1 MRYDASMKRAERL
14 LRKNWQEVAIEAHR
28 LAGLGGPLRV
38 EVGEGCITLSL
49 YPKSTEL
56 NRGRRV
62 YLAWDGGIDSEL
74 LIQNCGCWE
83 KDGESWAGSA
93 QDVRDILADALFEAE
108 ALAKQAGAIAREL
121 AKV

>member
-14 LRKNWQEVAIEAHR
+14 LRQNFQEVAIEAHR

-49 YPKSTEL
+49 YPKSTAL
-56 NRGRRV
+56 TRGRRV
-62 YLAWDGGIDSEL
+62 YIAWDGGIDSEFL
-74 LIQNCGCWE
+74 WQNGSP
-83 KDGESWAGSA
+83 DGDPWQGTV
-93 QDVRDILADALFEAE
+93 QDVRDILEDALIEAE